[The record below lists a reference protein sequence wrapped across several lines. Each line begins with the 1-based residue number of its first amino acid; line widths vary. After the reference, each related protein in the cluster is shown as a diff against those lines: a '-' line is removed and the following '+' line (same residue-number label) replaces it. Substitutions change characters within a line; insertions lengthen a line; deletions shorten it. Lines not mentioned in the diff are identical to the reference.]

1 MANSHFNHSMLNFQ
15 RPEWL
20 YCAELRKH
28 CKQETGIY
36 TDAIVL
42 TDVVVVMIKK
52 DSRTEPL

>member
-1 MANSHFNHSMLNFQ
+1 M
-15 RPEWL
+15 

-28 CKQETGIY
+28 CKQETDIY

-42 TDVVVVMIKK
+42 TDVVVVVIKK